1 MDGEVLK
8 CEAAV
13 DEAKHN
19 LLSAEA
25 AIETLQEEVSAI
37 EVRLPILEAE
47 KKTAV
52 SKRDFKSAGKAW
64 EEIKDALARKEQC
77 ETELMEEAV

>member
-1 MDGEVLK
+1 LDGEVLK

-13 DEAKHN
+13 KKAKRN
-19 LLSAEA
+19 LLSAKA
-25 AIETLQEEVSAI
+25 AIESLQGEVSAI
-37 EVRLPILEAE
+37 EVRLPILEAA
-47 KKTAV
+47 KKTAA